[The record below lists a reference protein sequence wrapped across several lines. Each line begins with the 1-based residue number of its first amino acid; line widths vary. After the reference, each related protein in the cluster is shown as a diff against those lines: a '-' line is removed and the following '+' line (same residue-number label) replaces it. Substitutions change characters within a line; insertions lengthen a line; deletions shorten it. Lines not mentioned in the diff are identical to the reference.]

1 MLRLGKGSMPVS
13 VDHKGKPATA
23 SARRVRAD
31 AQRNLLT
38 LLQAAK
44 EVFAEAGTDA
54 PVRGIAERAGVGVGT
69 VYRHFPTR
77 ADLVAAVFA
86 REIDACADAADR
98 IAASHPPFEA
108 LKSWMGEF
116 VALAS
121 TKRGLAQALHSGDPA
136 FDFMP
141 AKRDQRLF
149 PAFRKLFDAALSAG
163 AIRSDIGADDFLNAA
178 ATLCMAADAARSD
191 QALGLVML
199 MVDGLVRA

>member
-1 MLRLGKGSMPVS
+1 MAVLVEDKE
-13 VDHKGKPATA
+13 DPATA
-23 SARRVRAD
+23 PNRQVRAD
-31 AQRNLLT
+31 ARRNLLT
-38 LLQAAK
+38 ILQAAK
-44 EVFAEAGTDA
+44 EVFAEAGIDA

-108 LKSWMGEF
+108 LNLWMREF

-141 AKRDQRLF
+141 VKRDQRLF
-149 PAFRKLFDAALSAG
+149 PAFRKLFNAALSAG
-163 AIRSDIGADDFLNAA
+163 EIRGDVGADDFLNAA
-178 ATLCMAADAARSD
+178 ATLCLAADAARSD
-191 QALGLVML
+191 QAFGLVML
-199 MVDGLVRA
+199 MVDGLLCRSDE